1 MLNKMNE
8 IIKDIKELR
17 GAEVKVFGQDTT
29 LADGVDELTIDILD
43 VLENL
48 KEYVI
53 DLNDYIDYRFDE
65 EYWDDEEYCIFEDAE
80 DADDVL
86 DVLEYYG
93 YITDVCDYKGDNS
106 YNWSSPISNDFDIKI
121 YKDMLGDGM
130 FVEFKVHRFGDVRCN
145 YTDSVILQ
153 FDNDYEFW
161 EVLTECN
168 KYHTIE
174 VDGEEYDV
182 RVDILSDGYEVC
194 DIDGYIIAT
203 AYGDMDDIIEE
214 IRENIELHA

>member
-1 MLNKMNE
+1 MLNKFNE
-8 IIKDIKELR
+8 MVKDIKELR
-17 GAEVKVFGQDTT
+17 GAEVKVFGQDTV

-43 VLENL
+43 VLESL
-48 KEYVI
+48 KDYVI
-53 DLNDYIDYRFDE
+53 DLDDYIDCRYDVE
-65 EYWDDEEYCIFEDAE
+65 S
-80 DADDVL
+80 ADDVL
-86 DVLEYYG
+86 DILEVYG
-93 YITDVCDYKGDNS
+93 YIEDVCDYKGDNS

-121 YKDMLGDGM
+121 YKRYDGLHISSNGV
-130 FVEFKVHRFGDVRCN
+130 FVEFKVHRFGDVRGN

-203 AYGDMDDIIEE
+203 AYGDIDDIIEE